1 MDRFIKDNI
10 GVSLA
15 GIQYKKVAPTGKNNI
30 EAEDTFSI
38 LEVKEDTAKIL
49 IERKMIADVRNPFEL
64 SVKTEVEFRALE
76 GVDLTK
82 HFTSEYIK
90 EHINELSG
98 VPMSLISA
106 LVTQITGSFGGFPII
121 TPAIFIQNKG

>member
-1 MDRFIKDNI
+1 MDKIIKDNI

-15 GIQYKKVAPTGKNNI
+15 GIQYEKIDSTGKNII
-30 EAEDTFSI
+30 EAEDKFSI
-38 LEVKEDTAKIL
+38 LEVKEDSAKIL
-49 IERKMIADVRNPFEL
+49 IERKMVADVRNPFEL

-82 HFTSEYIK
+82 HFTLDYIK
-90 EHINELSG
+90 DHINELSG
-98 VPMSLISA
+98 IPMSLISA

-121 TPAIFIQNKG
+121 TPAIFIQKKD